1 MDDNGTHNSFDREMM
16 AAVNSFRTDMGLEP
30 MTYVNAQTVNMI
42 NSALTSMSRLTS
54 VNDLQLAKAVE
65 LLSK

>member
-1 MDDNGTHNSFDREMM
+1 MM

-54 VNDLQLAKAVE
+54 VNDLQLAKAIE